1 MNKRD
6 RLERTIAGEPTDRV
20 PVALW
25 RHFPGDDQRAADHA
39 NAIMQ
44 WQHTFDWD
52 FVNIVPANSF
62 HVVDHGLQDS
72 WQGDV
77 HGHRAVIRRPIERSL
92 DWTGLRAL
100 DPTRG
105 ALARQTECTKIV
117 ADELSDTVPVIV
129 TIWSPLAQAV
139 ALAGDVTLLNHLR
152 THADR
157 LHTGLNVLT
166 DSTLRFLE
174 AIRRLPISG
183 ICYVVNHAC
192 YSALSEAEYRTF
204 GLPYDRKIIES
215 FPTKWW
221 FNLLNFGEPL
231 PMFHLVDE
239 LITPV
244 VAWRDREGE
253 PDLSQGR
260 LQVFG
265 AVCGG
270 LHALEDLHLGT
281 PTRVRDSARDAMSRT
296 NSRRL
301 ILSAGRPVPALTPY
315 SNLRAA
321 RMIVEGG

>member
-1 MNKRD
+1 MEKRD
-6 RLERTIAGEPTDRV
+6 RLEKTIAGEPTDRV

-44 WQHTFDWD
+44 WQHAFDWD
-52 FVNIVPANSF
+52 FVNIVPAASF
-62 HVVDHGLQDS
+62 LVADHGLQDS
-72 WQGDV
+72 WQGNPD
-77 HGHRAVIRRPIERSL
+77 GTRTIIKRPIERSL
-92 DWTGLRAL
+92 DWTALRAL

-105 ALARQTECTKIV
+105 SLARQTECTKIV
-117 ADELSDTVPVIV
+117 TDELGESVPIIV

-139 ALAGDVTLLNHLR
+139 DLAGDRVLLNHLR

-174 AIRRLPISG
+174 SIRRLSIAG

-192 YSALSEAEYRTF
+192 YSALSEDEYRVF

-221 FNLLNFGEPL
+221 FNILNFGEPL
-231 PMFHLVDE
+231 PMFRMVDD

-244 VAWRDREGE
+244 VAWRDREGD
-253 PDLSQGR
+253 PDLAQGR

-265 AVCGG
+265 AVSGG
-270 LHALEDLHLGT
+270 LHAVDDLYLGT
-281 PTRVRDSARDAMSRT
+281 PTRVRDSARDAMNRT
-296 NSRRL
+296 NGRRL
-301 ILSAGRPVPALTPY
+301 ILSAGRSVPPLSPM

-321 RMIVEGG
+321 RSIVEGQ